1 MRMGAEL
8 RGHVLCLWVASG
20 LVLAALLGP
29 ASLVAQSTYT
39 AQLIGVI
46 TDSSGGVIAGC
57 RLTLNDEGTGVASTA
72 TTDAPGTG
80 AAVGWD
86 AT

>member
-1 MRMGAEL
+1 MTKDNGYTRRSFVKKSA
-8 RGHVLCLWVASG
+8 VG
-20 LVLAALLGP
+20 LT